1 MTRLLANQHQGLLL
15 AKKGQ
20 HSPTPAV
27 WLFLLNKL
35 NEKKTVP
42 VSFSTLEMSFLGTD
56 EQEELAIIW
65 LVLKT
70 CTAGAA

>member
-1 MTRLLANQHQGLLL
+1 MTRPLANQHQGLLL

-35 NEKKTVP
+35 NEKTVP
-42 VSFSTLEMSFLGTD
+42 VSFSALEMSVLVTK
-56 EQEELAIIW
+56 QEELAIIP
-65 LVLKT
+65 
-70 CTAGAA
+70 CC